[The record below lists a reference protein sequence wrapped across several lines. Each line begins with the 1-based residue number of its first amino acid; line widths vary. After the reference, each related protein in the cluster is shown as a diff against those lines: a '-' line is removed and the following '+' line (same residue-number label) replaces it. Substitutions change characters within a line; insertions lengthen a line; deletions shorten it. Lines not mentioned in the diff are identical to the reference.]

1 MVGEV
6 AALAAARDR
15 LAPLRDVADFR
26 SPLEVS
32 LDPLDG
38 PAELEAKIALIDG
51 ERLRIGTRLADL
63 ADEELVLA
71 MRLQAKRQWARDLGA
86 ARREAGGGVEL
97 LEQVHE
103 RTEAAVRSLTARV
116 EAMDASERGFKP
128 PTRLSRQRVARQS
141 ERLRSIAPRQ
151 ESR

>member
-1 MVGEV
+1 VAGEV
-6 AALAAARDR
+6 AALGAARER
-15 LAPLRDVADFR
+15 IAPLRDAADFR
-26 SPLEVS
+26 SALEVS

-38 PAELEAKIALIDG
+38 PAELEAKIAIIDG
-51 ERLRIGTRLADL
+51 ERLRISTRLADL
-63 ADEELVLA
+63 AGEELVLA
-71 MRLQAKRQWARDLGA
+71 MRLQAKRQWARELGA

-116 EAMDASERGFKP
+116 DAIGRERARLQASDSTLAATRREAE
-128 PTRLSRQRVARQS
+128 Q
-141 ERLRSIAPRQ
+141 RLRSIAPRQ